1 MRESFTHYATARKS
15 ASGFLWRFCKKTF
28 GIGIAKRFSD

>member
-1 MRESFTHYATARKS
+1 MRENFTHYATAKKS
-15 ASGFLWRFCKKTF
+15 ASGFHWRLGGKPV